1 MSSGYEMAATNAQQ
15 SLTAC
20 RRQDRLAGPTY
31 HQGMSEQRS
40 AQIFYPAYAFSRWRR
55 RDSLADRSLGF
66 EESACYRDKRGVI
79 IHAEMRFNGALMF
92 FGQERESDYPV
103 HPPSDQAPAT
113 GSVYVAVPADE
124 IEHHY
129 ERAKRAGAQIFRK
142 LRDTEY
148 GSREYSAYDCEGHPW
163 TFGTYRP

>member
-15 SLTAC
+15 ALTGC
-20 RRQDRLAGPTY
+20 RRQDMLAGPTY

-40 AQIFYPAYAFSRWRR
+40 AQVFYPAMRFLDGDGAIRWLTEAF
-55 RDSLADRSLGF
+55 GF
-66 EESACYRDKRGVI
+66 EESACYRDERGVI

-124 IEHHY
+124 IGHHY
-129 ERAKRAGAQIFRK
+129 ERAKRAGARIFRE